1 MVYLAEVDFFYKIHL
16 LTTAKVNLSVGMSN
30 LKILKSHGFEHLA
43 VWHDLSHETI
53 KVQKLL

>member
-1 MVYLAEVDFFYKIHL
+1 MIKIYA

-30 LKILKSHGFEHLA
+30 LQILQPHGFEPLA